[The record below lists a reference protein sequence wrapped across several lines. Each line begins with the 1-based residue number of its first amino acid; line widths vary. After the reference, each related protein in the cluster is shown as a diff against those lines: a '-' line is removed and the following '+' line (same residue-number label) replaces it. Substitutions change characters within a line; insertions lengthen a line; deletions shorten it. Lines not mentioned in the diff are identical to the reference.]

1 MKKLSFV
8 LLISSFVFTQD
19 STFVDTLSI
28 EIDSLSNNSKSSNIT
43 KSYNNFEWGL
53 SFESFV
59 IDSTYKN
66 VFSDTNHVSYDGFLG
81 KDSVRFI
88 YSFKNSRF
96 WKVDIYYLSTLRI
109 NQIDSLIS
117 KFYEVE
123 QILFLKYGSPMRT
136 SQNEIGSNREY
147 NFSDFPKV
155 NRVYYRSSWSL
166 ENINIELV
174 LDNIV
179 ETSKSSIIFENFK
192 RPLSLYY
199 YDLNYFEN
207 DSVDSDTTEFSNQNL
222 LDNY

>member
-1 MKKLSFV
+1 MKKLSFI

-19 STFVDTLSI
+19 STFIDSSSI
-28 EIDSLSNNSKSSNIT
+28 TIDSLSNDSKNLNIT

-53 SFESFV
+53 SFDSFKV
-59 IDSTYKN
+59 DSSYKNFFSDSTN
-66 VFSDTNHVSYDGFLG
+66 VSFNGFLG
-81 KDSVRFI
+81 KDSVKFI

-96 WKVDIYYLSTLRI
+96 WKVDIYYLSTLKI

-123 QILFLKYGSPMRT
+123 KILFSKYGSPMRT

-174 LDNIV
+174 LDDIV

-199 YDLNYFEN
+199 YNLNYFEN